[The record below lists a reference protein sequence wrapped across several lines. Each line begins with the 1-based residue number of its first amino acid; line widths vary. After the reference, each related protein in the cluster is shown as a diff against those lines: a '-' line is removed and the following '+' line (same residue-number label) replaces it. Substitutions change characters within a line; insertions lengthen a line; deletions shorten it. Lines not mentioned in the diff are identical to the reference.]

1 MILTL
6 ILLVQ
11 PVVWFLTDPR
21 SLSERMKA
29 YFKLKTILFLIVE
42 VGLVAGTLYFRPW
55 GETPFD
61 HLINIFGQVIFFAG
75 IILSVWAKITMK
87 NNWNM
92 PGEYHQRQKEIVKS
106 GPFKFSRNPIY
117 VGLIL
122 VILGYSLALRSYT
135 FILVPFIAVY
145 FYKAI
150 LKEEKIL
157 TKHFGKKYLDYNSR
171 VPRFI

>member
-6 ILLVQ
+6 IFLLL
-11 PVVWFLTDPR
+11 PLVWFFTDPR
-21 SLSERMKA
+21 SLKERIQN
-29 YFKLKTILFLIVE
+29 YFKLKSMLFLIAE
-42 VGLVAGTLYFRPW
+42 ILLVVGTLYLRPW
-55 GETPFD
+55 IQTPID
-61 HLINIFGQVIFFAG
+61 HLINIFGQVIFLAG

-87 NNWNM
+87 SNWNM
-92 PGEYHQRQKEIVKS
+92 PGEYHQRQKEIVKN

-122 VILGYSLALRSYT
+122 VILGYCLALRSYT
-135 FILVPFIAVY
+135 FILVPFIALY

-157 TKHFGKKYLDYNSR
+157 TKHFGKEYLEYKSK
-171 VPRFI
+171 VGRFF